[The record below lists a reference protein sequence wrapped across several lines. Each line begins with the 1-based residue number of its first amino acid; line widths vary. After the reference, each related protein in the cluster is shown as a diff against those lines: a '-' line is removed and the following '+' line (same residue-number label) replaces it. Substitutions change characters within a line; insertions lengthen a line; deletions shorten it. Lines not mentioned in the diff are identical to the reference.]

1 MGRGSRGSVH
11 ELYSPVG
18 ESETS
23 GGFAKETA
31 LQSGNTEAAAVQH
44 ILGAWS
50 FVAAIPVEYASE
62 RKIRER
68 NKLYYRFNH
77 WPIWIFVFFIAPG
90 PLTLRSL
97 RARLRLAHGALAR
110 RRARRHRHRRA
121 ARRLPGVEPK
131 PYIIRFTEDRPNPL
145 YRRVCYTFA
154 WSEVITFAVL
164 NATGLAI
171 AIVTGGWHLKMSQIY
186 RVAYFPLAGSIW
198 LLGALGQLPRVK
210 ASTKGE
216 GHERRYFYGSVW
228 AVCWAQPAAWLLWK
242 VLPQTRVGDAIKL
255 AVFLAILA
263 FVGNLA
269 RQGRLPRTRPIVPG
283 ELAVFRLILRPG
295 RRVGRV
301 RQ

>member
-1 MGRGSRGSVH
+1 V
-11 ELYSPVG
+11 
-18 ESETS
+18 
-23 GGFAKETA
+23 
-31 LQSGNTEAAAVQH
+31 N
-44 ILGAWS
+44 
-50 FVAAIPVEYASE
+50 AIPLEYASQ

-90 PLTLRSL
+90 PLTLDLFEHGFDTRMAVWLGVVLLGTGVAGL
-97 RARLRLAHGALAR
+97 RG
-110 RRARRHRHRRA
+110 
-121 ARRLPGVEPK
+121 RLPGVEPK

-145 YRRVCYTFA
+145 YRRICYTFA

-228 AVCWAQPAAWLLWK
+228 AWLLWK
-242 VLPQTRVGDAIKL
+242 VLPQTRVGDSIKL
-255 AVFLAILA
+255 AVFLGILA

-269 RQGRLPRTRPIVPG
+269 RLGRLPRTRPIVPG
-283 ELAVFRLILRPG
+283 ELAVSD
-295 RRVGRV
+295 
-301 RQ
+301 